1 MNSMKENNPIDEK
14 EIIKQIKNG
23 KKEAY
28 HELVNKYMRKAY
40 YYALGFVHNEQ
51 DALDISQEAFIRAYR
66 KIKNFDPEKKFLPW
80 FFQIIRNLCMD
91 WIKKRKKSSEIP
103 INGVRILESQD
114 KDREMKE
121 ILWKG
126 IDELPI
132 EQKEIIILRYFQGF
146 SYQEISQI
154 LNKPIGSIMSS
165 LYYAKKRLKK
175 KIEKYLK

>member
-1 MNSMKENNPIDEK
+1 MNSMKENNSIDEK
-14 EIIKQIKNG
+14 EIIKQVKNG

-28 HELVNKYMRKAY
+28 HELVKRYMKRAY

-66 KIKNFDPEKKFLPW
+66 KIKDFDIEKKFLPW
-80 FFQIIRNLCMD
+80 FFQIIRNLCID

-103 INGVRILESQD
+103 LNGVRILESPD
-114 KDREMKE
+114 EDREMKE

-126 IDELPI
+126 IDELSI

-165 LYYAKKRLKK
+165 LYYAKKRLKE